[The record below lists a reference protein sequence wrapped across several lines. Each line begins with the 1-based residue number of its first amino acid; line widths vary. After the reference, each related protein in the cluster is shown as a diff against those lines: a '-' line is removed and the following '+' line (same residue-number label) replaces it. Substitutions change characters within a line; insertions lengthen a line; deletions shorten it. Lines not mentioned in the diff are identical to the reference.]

1 MKLYKHT
8 IALLTALQ
16 FLSVGGYAQEAAA
29 GKEETAGNEETV
41 TVNKEKEWQ
50 DIFTYRPALFLN
62 GL

>member
-29 GKEETAGNEETV
+29 GKEETAGNEE
-41 TVNKEKEWQ
+41 
-50 DIFTYRPALFLN
+50 DDA
-62 GL
+62 